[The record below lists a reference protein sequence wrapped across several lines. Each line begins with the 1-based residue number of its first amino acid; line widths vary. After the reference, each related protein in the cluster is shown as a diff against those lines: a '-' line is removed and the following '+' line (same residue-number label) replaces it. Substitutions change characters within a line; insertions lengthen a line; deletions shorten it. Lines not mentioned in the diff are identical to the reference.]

1 MKIEVPKD
9 RYLRLI
15 NSGNV
20 VMVTSL
26 YKDTANIITVTWQ
39 VPLSHRPPLV
49 GISLANQH
57 LSTELIRK
65 SEEFVINVPDFS
77 ILDKVVHCGRVSGRD
92 ADKFTQ
98 AGLTPLRADKLTKA
112 PLILE
117 CIGYLEC
124 YVRDTRPFGDHTLFV
139 GEVIY
144 AKAEEE
150 LFKDVWNTEKV
161 KLIYHLGGS
170 FFTGSKDFITR

>member
-20 VMVTSL
+20 VLVTSS
-26 YKDTANIITVTWQ
+26 YKGKTNVITVTWQ
-39 VPLSHRPPLV
+39 VPLSHKPPLV

-65 SEEFVINVPDFS
+65 SEEFVINVPDFTL
-77 ILDKVVHCGRVSGRD
+77 LDKAVHCGRVSGRD

-98 AGLTPLRADKLTKA
+98 AGLTPLKADRLLKA

-124 YVRDTRPFGDHTLFV
+124 YVRDARACGDHTLFV
-139 GEVIY
+139 GEVVY

-161 KLIYHLGGS
+161 KLIYHLGGT
-170 FFTGSKDFITR
+170 FFTGSESTVTR